1 LRESS
6 PQRQSPQRKPI
17 LNLREEDELV
27 HSLRDIIQLERELES
42 NKTSLALKSDFN
54 LTDAFKIFDQSYRGS
69 VTIHDLRD
77 GLSAIGVF
85 PTSEEVE
92 LFITRYDDSKD
103 RRLSMREF
111 EQAFLAQDGYYAG
124 MVQRRPSNYRYPLY
138 RRDDCFHADTAIEF
152 RNMWRVHFKVESAA
166 ETIRRRLNSS
176 PYFNVYEAFN
186 SLDLDGDATI
196 TKTEFRRLIESRGFY
211 VSDRE
216 AEQIT
221 KKFDNNGDGRINY
234 SEVSDPS
241 S

>member
-1 LRESS
+1 MRESS
-6 PQRQSPQRKPI
+6 PPRQSPQRKPI

-27 HSLRDIIQLERELES
+27 HSLRDLISLERELES
-42 NKTSLALKSDFN
+42 NKVTLALKSDFN
-54 LTDAFKIFDQSYRGS
+54 LTDAFKIFDQAYRGS

-92 LFITRYDDSKD
+92 LFITRYDESKD
-103 RRLSMREF
+103 RRLSIREF

-124 MVQRRPSNYRYPLY
+124 MVQRRPSNYKYPLY
-138 RRDDCFHADTAIEF
+138 RRDDCFLADTAIEF

-166 ETIRRRLNSS
+166 ETIRRRLNAS

-186 SLDLDGDATI
+186 SLDIDGDATI
-196 TKTEFRRLIESRGFY
+196 TKNEFRRLIESRGFY
-211 VSDRE
+211 VSDKE

-221 KKFDNNGDGRINY
+221 KKFDNNGDGRVNY
-234 SEVSDPS
+234 SEVSVPS

>member
-1 LRESS
+1 M
-6 PQRQSPQRKPI
+6 
-17 LNLREEDELV
+17 NLREEDELV

-196 TKTEFRRLIESRGFY
+196 TKTEVRRWIESRGFY